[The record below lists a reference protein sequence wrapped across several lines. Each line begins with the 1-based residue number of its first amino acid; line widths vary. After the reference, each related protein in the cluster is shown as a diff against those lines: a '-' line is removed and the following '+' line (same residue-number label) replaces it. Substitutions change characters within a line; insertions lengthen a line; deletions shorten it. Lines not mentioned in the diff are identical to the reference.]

1 MFTVDE
7 AGKEVEQAGN
17 EENLIQKFVDYIKV
31 LTLKVQWV

>member
-7 AGKEVEQAGN
+7 AGKEAEQAGN

-31 LTLKVQWV
+31 LMSKVQ